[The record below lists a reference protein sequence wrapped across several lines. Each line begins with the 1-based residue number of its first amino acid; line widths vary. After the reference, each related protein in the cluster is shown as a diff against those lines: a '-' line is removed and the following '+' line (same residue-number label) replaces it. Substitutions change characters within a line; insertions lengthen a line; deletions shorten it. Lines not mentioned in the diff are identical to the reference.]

1 MEKLYE
7 AVEVLKQKREGKSF
21 SFFSLV
27 KNLLSS
33 FKTTSTAAT
42 MAYNFHFNVSR
53 QLLDQVPAASFF
65 FLNLQKKLL
74 DQNFSYAALL
84 DEKEAKGNSLVPKLD
99 TLLSLFSFPSSNIDE
114 KSATFSLEGKNQL
127 TNFISLNLVPTY
139 LSTSLVFSLYK
150 PTLMQSIHNYF
161 LHFAQCFLSFKVWWK
176 LKRFTILKHL

>member
-1 MEKLYE
+1 MNSIVVHLKMKWWRKMMRWKSCMKQSRFWSRREK
-7 AVEVLKQKREGKSF
+7 AKVFPS
-21 SFFSLV
+21 SLV

-33 FKTTSTAAT
+33 FKTTSA

-53 QLLDQVPAASFF
+53 QLLDQVPAASFFF

-114 KSATFSLEGKNQL
+114 KSATFSLEGKN
-127 TNFISLNLVPTY
+127 
-139 LSTSLVFSLYK
+139 
-150 PTLMQSIHNYF
+150 
-161 LHFAQCFLSFKVWWK
+161 
-176 LKRFTILKHL
+176 

>member
-21 SFFSLV
+21 SFFFSLV

-33 FKTTSTAAT
+33 FKTTSA

-53 QLLDQVPAASFF
+53 QLLDQVPAASFFF

-114 KSATFSLEGKNQL
+114 KSATFSLEGKKYKSALNPLLTPLRPHHGFIKYMVCQHMFQARNRVIGLLQGIRLQL
-127 TNFISLNLVPTY
+127 KFFCQY
-139 LSTSLVFSLYK
+139 
-150 PTLMQSIHNYF
+150 
-161 LHFAQCFLSFKVWWK
+161 
-176 LKRFTILKHL
+176 

>member
-1 MEKLYE
+1 M
-7 AVEVLKQKREGKSF
+7 
-21 SFFSLV
+21 

-33 FKTTSTAAT
+33 FKTTSTAAA

-114 KSATFSLEGKNQL
+114 KSATFSLEGKNSL
-127 TNFISLNLVPTY
+127 LIS
-139 LSTSLVFSLYK
+139 F
-150 PTLMQSIHNYF
+150 H
-161 LHFAQCFLSFKVWWK
+161 
-176 LKRFTILKHL
+176 

>member
-1 MEKLYE
+1 M
-7 AVEVLKQKREGKSF
+7 
-21 SFFSLV
+21 

-33 FKTTSTAAT
+33 FKTTSTAAA

-53 QLLDQVPAASFF
+53 QLLDQVPAASFFF

-114 KSATFSLEGKNQL
+114 KSATFSLEGK
-127 TNFISLNLVPTY
+127 
-139 LSTSLVFSLYK
+139 K
-150 PTLMQSIHNYF
+150 
-161 LHFAQCFLSFKVWWK
+161 
-176 LKRFTILKHL
+176 